1 MKKIL
6 ASFLIAIT
14 LFCNLPINV
23 YASELGGGGYAHKWV
38 GWSDEEK
45 KSFCRD
51 KLTGAIL
58 QRVGVV
64 IQPDK
69 WTSEAWTNAWNKHLG
84 EIEIASGMTYD
95 EYIMSLVSVDEDNEE
110 FVISDSLLDSF
121 HSVANIY
128 IEEETGYYVIPT
140 LSAKDLLAE
149 NFYNKAT
156 MDAFKNY
163 INNLGT
169 DICIVG
175 GYYNKYGSSYGNL
188 YQIVNGEENMSS
200 IGAYTFY
207 RLRHDY
213 GIVSSMPKYNN
224 NIPYLHNYSVYTFD
238 WIMFPSN
245 SDYIADGLT
254 MNKEEP
260 FLTTKY
266 RYNAEENDYYVF
278 VNPSDNPFYGGI
290 YTYFTVQAK
299 GNGIY
304 TADGRSIRIY
314 KTLEDFKNYS
324 VGTRPYYITDAFNN
338 YDSTVDNSTTIT
350 QTEIDNSV
358 TYGDVYNYITNNY
371 DNPDGLSEDELRAI
385 LAEYLS
391 QINNNNSGGGS
402 GGSDNGSGS
411 GGGLGGFLDGL
422 GSVGNAIMSI
432 LGKLMEI
439 LGSAIEL
446 VTGAITDLITII
458 PNSIGEL
465 LGALFPVFP
474 EEWIKAITLSLVL
487 GVVVGIV
494 RMFK

>member
-128 IEEETGYYVIPT
+128 IEEETGYRTHLT
-140 LSAKDLLAE
+140 LDSFQYLKANVDKFSTNTQYNAYLNYCKEHPNLVFYGNMSTNNFTLNGVTYEKCFYFFEIDVTETDFTWYYSYMYGFQNEFYDKDWQKIALNRYIVTQDGNVLLYDSTTVQG
-149 NFYNKAT
+149 NYDMHGYFYNT
-156 MDAFKNY
+156 
-163 INNLGT
+163 L
-169 DICIVG
+169 
-175 GYYNKYGSSYGNL
+175 
-188 YQIVNGEENMSS
+188 
-200 IGAYTFY
+200 
-207 RLRHDY
+207 
-213 GIVSSMPKYNN
+213 YNN
-224 NIPYLHNYSVYTFD
+224 NPLYLYYPYESINGVASGYTPSLINITFSSSSNFLHSYKVQNLRLYDS
-238 WIMFPSN
+238 
-245 SDYIADGLT
+245 L
-254 MNKEEP
+254 
-260 FLTTKY
+260 
-266 RYNAEENDYYVF
+266 AE
-278 VNPSDNPFYGGI
+278 
-290 YTYFTVQAK
+290 
-299 GNGIY
+299 
-304 TADGRSIRIY
+304 
-314 KTLEDFKNYS
+314 LKNYS
-324 VGTRPYYITDAFNN
+324 AGNRPYYITDAFKN
-338 YDSTVDNSTTIT
+338 YDSTIDNSTTIT

-391 QINNNNSGGGS
+391 QINNNNSGSGS
-402 GGSDNGSGS
+402 GGSGDSGGS
-411 GGGLGGFLDGL
+411 GGGLSGFLDGL
-422 GSVGNAIMSI
+422 GSVGNAILAI